1 MRISDWSSDVCSSDL
16 TEGTDDQRRDHK
28 CCPVRH
34 TKMLQEDPR
43 KERSHHIEGAMREID
58 HVQKAEDNRHA
69 EAQESVERAVDQT
82 NQDLGSEETGH
93 CAVPRMEQPGSTA
106 GQARPSHSMGRA

>member
-34 TKMLQEDPR
+34 TKMLQEDTR
-43 KERSHHIEGAMREID
+43 KERSHHIEGAMRAID
-58 HVQKAEDNRHA
+58 HVQKAEDNRNA
-69 EAQESVERAVDQT
+69 EAQESVERAV
-82 NQDLGSEETGH
+82 NQSGRASCRETG
-93 CAVPRMEQPGSTA
+93 
-106 GQARPSHSMGRA
+106 GQYVWISLVDVSLQTKKEEK